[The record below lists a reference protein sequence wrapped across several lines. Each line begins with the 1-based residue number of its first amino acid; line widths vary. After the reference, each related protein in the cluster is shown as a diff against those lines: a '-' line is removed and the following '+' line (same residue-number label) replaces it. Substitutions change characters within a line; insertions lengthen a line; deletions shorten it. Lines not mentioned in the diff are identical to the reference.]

1 MSPVVWLAIGVLA
14 ILVIGAIVWNAG
26 RRADAQLAAVRQEMQ
41 HSLAAQGFVGKPTA
55 PMLLIAGAL
64 DTQVPISD
72 VELWL
77 RSGDTP
83 KEAWIHPGGGHMG
96 RDAVTWRDPVIFAN
110 VTTPWFLRVLF
121 PTKGPSA

>member
-1 MSPVVWLAIGVLA
+1 LGDAMMSLYD
-14 ILVIGAIVWNAG
+14 GAETY
-26 RRADAQLAAVRQEMQ
+26 ADYVRTSPE
-41 HSLAAQGFVGKPTA
+41 HSLVAQGFVGKPTA

-83 KEAWIHPGGGHMG
+83 KEAWIHAGGGHMG
-96 RDAVTWRDPVIFAN
+96 RDAVTWRDPVIFAQ
-110 VTTPWFLRVLF
+110 VTTPWLLRVLS